1 MTHRGKLPTPSFK
14 GRSDAGSM
22 WCSQGFGTGHLPG
35 GSWSAERGA
44 VTGDESCGGEFLW
57 WLSGLRTQRV
67 VPENVG
73 LFPVLAWLVK
83 DSSLLQA
90 MV

>member
-1 MTHRGKLPTPSFK
+1 MCDNLIINELMVMMKSITT
-14 GRSDAGSM
+14 
-22 WCSQGFGTGHLPG
+22 
-35 GSWSAERGA
+35 
-44 VTGDESCGGEFLW
+44 EFLW